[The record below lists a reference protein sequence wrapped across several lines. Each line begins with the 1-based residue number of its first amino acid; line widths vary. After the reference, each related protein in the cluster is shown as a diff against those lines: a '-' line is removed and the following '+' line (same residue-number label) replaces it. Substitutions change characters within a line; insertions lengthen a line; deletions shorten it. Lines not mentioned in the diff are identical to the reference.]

1 MDTQA
6 TQLRPSRP
14 TVLGS
19 VSTLGAALPFLA
31 LLVVGVLFPL
41 FGGGYWGVIATRACV
56 YWVLVSGLNLVV
68 GFAGQIAIGWVAL
81 LTLGAYT
88 TSVLAAGNV
97 MPALPPY
104 LALAIAAVVGAIFGL
119 IIGLPALRLRTFYFA
134 ITTLGFATIVT
145 QVALAWQSVTGGG
158 VGVAGPIFPEP
169 FASQWGF
176 YYFCFGL
183 AAICTWTTANIA
195 ASRFGRALTAIRD
208 AEVAAEASGI
218 AKPALLGAV
227 FLFSGAVAAV
237 AGGLFAALQSYIT
250 PDAFTLDLSV
260 LFFIAILIG
269 GRGSILGPLLG
280 TILLTVLPE
289 FAAPLVA
296 WSTFLYA
303 ALLLVIVLVIPG
315 GIAELLDFKN
325 RRPLESDR
333 AIIPRPDLLD
343 RLLGTTPNAGALT
356 LQQVAL
362 SFGGVQAIDGLDLE
376 IRPGQVHGLIGP
388 NGSGKTTTLNVISG
402 YYAPQRG
409 AVRLNDAAMPVL
421 ARHQRARMRI
431 ARTFQTPRI
440 VGSAS
445 VLQNVMIGGTIDGE
459 GTFVESLLSLP
470 RHRRDEA
477 MLRDTAMLALAAVGL
492 ERLAQVRA
500 DRLQHSELRF
510 TEIARALMLRPAFL
524 LLDEPAAGLS
534 AEEIARLS
542 ALLLAIARAG
552 TGVLLVE
559 HHPDLIFD
567 ICHYVTVLNLGMP
580 ISEPDPLLDV
590 AGLSSG
596 YGKIGVLRGVDLNV
610 GAGEVVALLG
620 PNGAGKTTLLRAVS
634 GLLPWSGSVRF
645 AGRDLAGFSPRE
657 TVRCGLAH
665 VVEGHRVFT
674 QLSVLDNLLLAAYDL
689 PRGERAVR
697 VEEVFGLFPEIA
709 AKRHERAAALSGGQQ
724 QILAVAQGLVRR
736 PRLLM
741 LDEPSAGLSPVLV
754 DRVLVVVQRLREA
767 GTAVLLVEQL
777 IEKALA
783 LADRV
788 YALARGSIVLE
799 AKTGEADLP
808 LRLQHAYMAT
818 GSFHT

>member
-1 MDTQA
+1 MMEMPA
-6 TQLRPSRP
+6 AQLRPSRAN
-14 TVLGS
+14 VLGS
-19 VSTLGAALPFLA
+19 ASTIGALPFL
-31 LLVVGVLFPL
+31 LLLLVGVLFPL

-88 TSVLAAGNV
+88 TSILTAGNV
-97 MPALPPY
+97 MPAFPPY
-104 LALAIAAVVGAIFGL
+104 LALAIAAVVGAVFGL

-158 VGVAGPIFPEP
+158 VGVPGPIFPEP
-169 FASQWGF
+169 FSSQWGF

-183 AAICTWTTANIA
+183 AAICTWMTANVA

-218 AKPALLGAV
+218 SKPALLRTV
-227 FLFSGAVAAV
+227 FLFSGTVAAV

-250 PDAFTLDLSV
+250 PDAFTLDLSI

-303 ALLLVIVLVIPG
+303 VLLLVIVLAIPG
-315 GIAELLDFKN
+315 GIAEILDFKN

-333 AIIPRPDLLD
+333 AIIPRPDLLA
-343 RLLGTTPNAGALT
+343 RLLGAPANAGALT
-356 LQQVAL
+356 LEQVAL
-362 SFGGVQAIDGLDLE
+362 SFGGVHAIEDLDLE

-402 YYAPQRG
+402 YYVQQRG
-409 AVRLNDAAMPVL
+409 AVRLNGAALPVFD
-421 ARHQRARMRI
+421 RHQRAQMRI

-459 GTFVESLLSLP
+459 GTFVESLLSLS
-470 RHRRDEA
+470 RHRRDEV
-477 MLRDTAMLALAAVGL
+477 MLRDTAALALAAVGL
-492 ERLAQVRA
+492 ERLAPVRA

-534 AEEIARLS
+534 AEEIRRLG
-542 ALLLAIARAG
+542 ALLLAIAQAG

-559 HHPDLIFD
+559 HHADLICD
-567 ICHYVTVLNLGMP
+567 ICHHVTVLNLGKM
-580 ISEPDPLLDV
+580 LA
-590 AGLSSG
+590 AGTPAEIRSH
-596 YGKIGVLRGVDLNV
+596 R
-610 GAGEVVALLG
+610 EVVNAYLG
-620 PNGAGKTTLLRAVS
+620 G
-634 GLLPWSGSVRF
+634 
-645 AGRDLAGFSPRE
+645 
-657 TVRCGLAH
+657 
-665 VVEGHRVFT
+665 
-674 QLSVLDNLLLAAYDL
+674 
-689 PRGERAVR
+689 
-697 VEEVFGLFPEIA
+697 
-709 AKRHERAAALSGGQQ
+709 
-724 QILAVAQGLVRR
+724 
-736 PRLLM
+736 
-741 LDEPSAGLSPVLV
+741 
-754 DRVLVVVQRLREA
+754 
-767 GTAVLLVEQL
+767 
-777 IEKALA
+777 
-783 LADRV
+783 
-788 YALARGSIVLE
+788 
-799 AKTGEADLP
+799 
-808 LRLQHAYMAT
+808 
-818 GSFHT
+818 